1 MVRAPRILHRK
12 QWRKICYFNCC
23 LKCLLAFETMFSD
36 YYLKYMQT
44 LAIVKGAF
52 LPHVYRWVN
61 VLNRFLKALVHL
73 HVELTLLSPQT
84 CLWSAKSVYCGNGD
98 LKWLGWEPVH
108 HCWGN
113 IAVVS
118 HHVSFNEVYKEEI
131 QTRCS
136 ELSFSYDQCAHLFA
150 KLGNRFT
157 TFCSISVL
165 A

>member
-1 MVRAPRILHRK
+1 MIRASHVLHRK
-12 QWRKICYFNCC
+12 QWRNIFYFNRC
-23 LKCLLAFETMFSD
+23 LNCLLAFETMFSN

-44 LAIVKGAF
+44 LGIVKGAF
-52 LPHVYRWVN
+52 LPHVYRWVD

-84 CLWSAKSVYCGNGD
+84 CLWSAKSVCCGNGD
-98 LKWLGWEPVH
+98 TEWLGWEPVH

-113 IAVVS
+113 RVVLS
-118 HHVSFNEVYKEEI
+118 HHVLFNEVYKEEI

-136 ELSFSYDQCAHLFA
+136 ELSFSYDQCAHLLA
-150 KLGNRFT
+150 KLGDRFP
-157 TFCSISVL
+157 TFCSASVL